1 MARGAGSVVLVPC
14 AADLGGAAAEEG
26 EDVEVLG
33 EVEVD

>member
-1 MARGAGSVVLVPC
+1 VLVPC

-26 EDVEVLG
+26 EDVEILG